1 MISAI
6 NIDHISLLSEAKW
19 KVLKLFQTLLKEYQI
34 SALNRLHC
42 NFQTQKIY
50 ESNDEELR
58 RAMQKLCNNR
68 GTVLDSESVKIII
81 RNEAIKASVL
91 SYTFAFFLI
100 LIDLNIFRIVAL
112 NILVYDSN
120 KMVEQTKI
128 FSSST
133 TLLLPT
139 QSSIASK
146 RDSDEFNDNTN
157 NRNSNKRL
165 NHLKLG
171 DIKGLSLNDKL
182 EKL

>member
-1 MISAI
+1 
-6 NIDHISLLSEAKW
+6 
-19 KVLKLFQTLLKEYQI
+19 
-34 SALNRLHC
+34 
-42 NFQTQKIY
+42 
-50 ESNDEELR
+50 
-58 RAMQKLCNNR
+58 
-68 GTVLDSESVKIII
+68 
-81 RNEAIKASVL
+81 
-91 SYTFAFFLI
+91 
-100 LIDLNIFRIVAL
+100 
-112 NILVYDSN
+112 
-120 KMVEQTKI
+120 MVEQTKI

>member
-1 MISAI
+1 
-6 NIDHISLLSEAKW
+6 
-19 KVLKLFQTLLKEYQI
+19 
-34 SALNRLHC
+34 
-42 NFQTQKIY
+42 
-50 ESNDEELR
+50 
-58 RAMQKLCNNR
+58 MQKLCNNR

-112 NILVYDSN
+112 NILVYDSSN
-120 KMVEQTKI
+120 QIYIYIYKDKMVEQTKI